1 MLFNVNLYQ
10 KYHFTIFT
18 FTLASWSN
26 LLKRWKH
33 EKCFQPSNQSNSNS
47 RDSLHL
53 RGSISAYKIE
63 YQDRAITSLFELLQE
78 LQQRANQAMVASS
91 LLKWGPIF
99 H

>member
-1 MLFNVNLYQ
+1 MKSVFNHQ
-10 KYHFTIFT
+10 I
-18 FTLASWSN
+18 
-26 LLKRWKH
+26 
-33 EKCFQPSNQSNSNS
+33 NQTPTVEIGNTSEF
-47 RDSLHL
+47 LH
-53 RGSISAYKIE
+53 ATYKIE